1 MGQMCYLFWIMG
13 AGGDWVRGRDR
24 QIGVGD
30 GLLADGGRRLGT
42 MLSLGLNGGRSH
54 WLYIGEA

>member
-24 QIGVGD
+24 QICMGD
-30 GLLADGGRRLGT
+30 GLLAQGGVAYGDDVKSAT
-42 MLSLGLNGGRSH
+42 HYFFALSS
-54 WLYIGEA
+54 I

>member
-24 QIGVGD
+24 QIGVED

-54 WLYIGEA
+54 WL